1 VKLTLIFKGEKK
13 ERNFLLLGLKDAV
26 VFFRE
31 KSGTGDRAGL

>member
-1 VKLTLIFKGEKK
+1 MILTTREELSWK